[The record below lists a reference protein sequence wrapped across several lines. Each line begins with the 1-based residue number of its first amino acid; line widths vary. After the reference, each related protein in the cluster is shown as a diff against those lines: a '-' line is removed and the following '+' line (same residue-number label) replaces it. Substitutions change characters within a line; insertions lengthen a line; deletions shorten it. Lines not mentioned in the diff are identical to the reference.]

1 MRNFPEEDIDHN
13 PFYEEMDHTTC
24 FTFAVSSTLLSVLLN
39 LNFVNSL
46 DIKET
51 PFY

>member
-1 MRNFPEEDIDHN
+1 MRNFPEEEIDHN
-13 PFYEEMDHTTC
+13 PFYEEMDHKTC